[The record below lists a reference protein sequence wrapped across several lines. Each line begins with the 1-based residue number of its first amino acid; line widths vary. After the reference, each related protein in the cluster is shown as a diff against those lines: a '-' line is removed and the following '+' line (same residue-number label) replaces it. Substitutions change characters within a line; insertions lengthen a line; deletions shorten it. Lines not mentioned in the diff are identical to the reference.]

1 MIALF
6 DERADAV
13 MSQLS
18 VQLVESNSQ
27 KKISQQE
34 EWKQH
39 FIQIGAGGSDQF
51 LSMLNYTNQ
60 ALASVFEQVRSP
72 YSGVTPALLEK
83 AIQNV
88 NLDNEPSDLRNVIDR
103 TTDLV
108 VKNSIFVQHPNCIAH
123 LHTPPLLS
131 SIAAEAMI
139 AALNQS
145 MDSWDQAS
153 SATYVEQKVI
163 DWVCDKYQ
171 LGKKS
176 DGVFTSGGT
185 QSNLMG
191 LLLARDWIADKISQH
206 SIQKLGLPEYSS
218 KLRIICSKKSHFTVQ
233 KSASLLGLGERSVCC
248 VETNSNGTI
257 HIHSLEAT
265 LRELKAEGLIP
276 FVLVGTAGTTD
287 HGAID
292 DLSAL
297 SSIAQAEG
305 MWFHVDAAYGGA
317 LMLSKSKQRLAGI
330 EHADSLSV
338 DFHKLFYQTV
348 SCGAILIKDNS
359 NFRYLRHHA
368 DYLNREDDEL
378 PNLVDKSIA
387 TTKRFDALKVFMT
400 MQNVGAEQLGKMY
413 DHLLTQTKQVA
424 DLIQNNDRF
433 ELLAE
438 PSLATVLFRSNSKI
452 IKDLDKLNK
461 TVRLE
466 ALTRGIAVLGETVV
480 NHNVALKLT
489 ILNPC
494 LKVSDFE
501 SLLEQIDNLVIEQ
514 EQIRIKR

>member
-1 MIALF
+1 MSTLI
-6 DERADAV
+6 DANTV
-13 MSQLS
+13 ISVSHLS
-18 VQLVESNSQ
+18 TQFVEENSQ
-27 KKISQQE
+27 KEPSQKEKWQ
-34 EWKQH
+34 KY
-39 FIQIGAGGSDQF
+39 FIQTGEGGSDEF
-51 LSMLNYTNQ
+51 LSMLNHTNRT
-60 ALASVFEQVRSP
+60 LAAVFEKVQSP
-72 YSGVTPALLEK
+72 YSGVKPELIEK
-83 AIQNV
+83 AIQSV
-88 NLDNEPSDLRNVIDR
+88 NLDSEPSDLRHVIDR
-103 TTDLV
+103 TTELV

-163 DWVCDKYQ
+163 DWVCEKYQ
-171 LGKKS
+171 LGMCS

-206 SIQKLGLPEYSS
+206 SIQKMGLPEYSN

-248 VETNSNGTI
+248 VETHSNGTI
-257 HIHSLEAT
+257 DINSLEET
-265 LRELKAEGLIP
+265 LGELKAEGLIP

-292 DLSAL
+292 DLSTL

-317 LMLSKSKQRLAGI
+317 LILSQDKRRLTGI

-348 SCGAILIKDNS
+348 SCGAILIKDKS
-359 NFRYLRHHA
+359 NFGYLRHHA

-387 TTKRFDALKVFMT
+387 TTRRFDALKVFMT
-400 MQNVGAEQLGKMY
+400 MQNVGAEQLGQMY
-413 DHLLTQTKQVA
+413 DHLLIQAKQVA
-424 DLIQNNDRF
+424 TLIQNNDRF

-438 PSLATVLFRSNSKI
+438 PSLSTVLFRSKSTTVKE
-452 IKDLDKLNK
+452 LDDLNK

-466 ALTRGIAVLGETVV
+466 ALTRGIAVLGETIV

-494 LKVSDFE
+494 LNMSDFE
-501 SLLEQIDNLVIEQ
+501 SLLKQIDNLVIEQ
-514 EQIRIKR
+514 EKIRVKQ